1 MRFLLYN
8 IRYGTGAREPRLPW
22 SGYFRRT
29 TRHLDEIIRFIK
41 PLQPDIMGL
50 VEVDGGSF
58 RTRRQN
64 QAELIARELGHYHT
78 YRGKYRENSRISRRL
93 PVINKQGNAFITRDS
108 ITDAR
113 YHYFERG
120 IKRLVI
126 ELEMENL
133 IVFLVHLSLGYRIR
147 QHQLATLYKMVK
159 DTKKPLI
166 VAGDF
171 NALWGEREIELFL
184 AATGLRNVNSEGK
197 PSFPS
202 WDPKRHLDFILCSEE
217 INAGRFWMPDV
228 TLSDHLPL
236 VFDFNIKGGS

>member
-8 IRYGTGAREPRLPW
+8 IRYGTGARQPRLPW
-22 SGYFRRT
+22 SGYFTRT
-29 TRHLDEIIRFIK
+29 TSHLGEIIDFIK
-41 PLQPDIMGL
+41 PLQPDIIGL
-50 VEVDGGSF
+50 VEVDGGSY

-78 YRGKYRENSRISRRL
+78 YRSKYRVNSRISRRL
-93 PVINKQGNAFITRDS
+93 PVMNQQGNAFITRDS
-108 ITDAR
+108 ISDAR

-120 IKRLVI
+120 VKRLVI

-133 IVFLVHLSLGYRIR
+133 VVFLVHLSLGFRIR
-147 QHQLATLYKMVK
+147 HQQLSTLYQMVK
-159 DTKKPLI
+159 KTGKPLI

-171 NALWGEREIELFL
+171 NALWGEREIDLFL
-184 AATGLRNVNSEGK
+184 AATGLRNVNVEGK

-202 WDPKRHLDFILCSEE
+202 WEPKRHLDFILCSEQIKAE
-217 INAGRFWMPDV
+217 RFWMPDV

-236 VFDFNIKGGS
+236 VLDFRIGDGA